1 MSSNDFA
8 RLKRFRRVAMHHN
21 IPLPEIGL
29 DTENEIEY
37 LRERLNASNY
47 FDAEHWM
54 LPSWAYLTLKG
65 LGKDAS
71 MNTELP
77 NSSYRNW
84 SLIGGVG
91 ARKYGIT
98 DSRGLVTVIPE
109 CGSIDFWVCDTQDII
124 YPALLGKDGPQ
135 LRLVSSE
142 DQLYEWKTD
151 IKSIEFVRLLYHAE
165 QDNNE
170 SIFNEIVLK
179 NIALENESITFF
191 VVLRP
196 MSILGFEP
204 IEYITFDA
212 ETNSVFVN
220 DTLALKSDVSPSA
233 VYLVEANDVTI
244 PDLIVSDDLN
254 HDDKFSSKLGL
265 GTAILR
271 FDVTLAPAG
280 TKTLIFGSP
289 LITHP
294 ETDHRLRSHHR
305 DASIG
310 NWYDFTDKRGDTV
323 FPDEKLNGVLSQAAA
338 SLAIQA
344 QSVLFPES
352 DDVISVNW
360 HDRMR
365 ILYALIKSGGIDV
378 ASQITNQAAYILSD
392 SKSLL
397 DTNVV
402 SPVLWGLLQLQGY
415 SIQRESIQENI
426 EFLSGLAENLVA
438 SLGIDRPKEKKVE
451 GRSDEIGDTP
461 LTHYS
466 VVNGAM
472 LRELND
478 MLWDLAVLKESL
490 SYFLLTKVGLVAK
503 IDETIPLVENRIHE
517 KLEEFQSSRW
527 PRTNDPAMLEIDNAI
542 LDILTTVVQLKID
555 ILDRSFIRNLCKKVS
570 DRRLVRNLWKTQEP
584 KELFSSHLALRIAH
598 FHVWDRHRDAAEPLL
613 LRALEFLSEDFLLP
627 EFVNI
632 RTFGGS
638 GGAGS
643 SVMAAVD
650 LILLL
655 SDMLVLEENGNLI
668 FLAGIPSDWYS
679 SGKPLSIRDLHTR
692 FGKTNIDIGQS
703 ANQNQIE
710 VGMEILPDEIEIHV
724 PESVPIR
731 MVKAYGGSIVARAAK
746 DRSPHIKLVPL
757 SNEVTLTYHR

>member
-1 MSSNDFA
+1 MQHD
-8 RLKRFRRVAMHHN
+8 

-29 DTENEIEY
+29 DIENELEY
-37 LRERLNASNY
+37 LRARLNAINY
-47 FDAEHWM
+47 FNTESWM

-65 LGKDAS
+65 LGKDSS

-77 NSSYRNW
+77 NNSYRNW

-91 ARKYGIT
+91 AKKYGVT
-98 DSRGLVTVIPE
+98 DSRGLVTVKPE
-109 CGSIDFWVCDTQDII
+109 CGSIDFWVLGTQGII

-151 IKSIEFVRLLYHAE
+151 IKSIEFVRLLYHATQE
-165 QDNNE
+165 NVE

-179 NIALENESITFF
+179 NIALEDESITFYA
-191 VVLRP
+191 VLRP

-204 IEYITFDA
+204 IEHITFDP
-212 ETNSVFVN
+212 ESNGVFVN
-220 DTLALKSDVSPSA
+220 DTLALKSGISPSA
-233 VYLVEANDVTI
+233 VYLVEANDATI
-244 PDLIVSDDLN
+244 PDIIISNDVR
-254 HDDKFSSKLGL
+254 HDDKHSSKLGL

-271 FDVTLAPAG
+271 FDVTLPPAG
-280 TKTLIFGSP
+280 TKTIIFGSP
-289 LITHP
+289 LITHS
-294 ETDHRLRSHHR
+294 ENDTEHKLKSHHR

-310 NWYDFTDKRGDTV
+310 NWFDFTDKRGDTV
-323 FPDEKLNGVLSQAAA
+323 FPDEKLNSVLSQAAT
-338 SLAIQA
+338 SLAIQS
-344 QSVLFPES
+344 QSVLFPET
-352 DDVISVNW
+352 DDAISANW
-360 HDRMR
+360 YDRMR
-365 ILYALIKSGGIDV
+365 ILYALIKAGGIDV
-378 ASQITNQAAYILSD
+378 ASQITNQATLILGESD
-392 SKSLL
+392 SLL
-397 DTNVV
+397 DPQVV

-426 EFLSGLAENLVA
+426 EFLSTLAENLVA
-438 SLGIDRPKEKKVE
+438 ALTSDRPKKKQIE
-451 GRSDEIGDTP
+451 GTPSELEDKP

-466 VVNGAM
+466 VVNGHM
-472 LRELND
+472 LRELNEI
-478 MLWDLAVLKESL
+478 LWNLAVLKESV
-490 SYFLLTKVGLVAK
+490 SYFLLTKAGLVAK
-503 IDETIPLVENRIHE
+503 INETIPLVEAKINE
-517 KLEEFQSSRW
+517 KLEEIRNSRW
-527 PRTNDPAMLEIDNAI
+527 PRTTDPAMVEIDNAI
-542 LDILTTVVQLKID
+542 LDILTTIVQLKID
-555 ILDRSFIRNLCKKVS
+555 SLDRNFIRNLCKKVS

-598 FHVWDRHRDAAEPLL
+598 FHVWDRNRDAAEPLF

-655 SDMLVLEENGNLI
+655 SDMLVLEENNNLI

-679 SGKPLSIRDLHTR
+679 SGKLLSIRDLHTR

-710 VGMEILPDEIEIHV
+710 VGMEILPEEIEIHV

-731 MVKAYGGSIVARAAK
+731 MVKAYGGSIVTRAAK